1 MAQFGGLRTT
11 HGIVGTM
18 APWFAEPVGAPKE
31 TAEAI
36 DAIVAV
42 AGGQTSRERVTPNA
56 EMGNTRDARE
66 DEDEDEDDAAAYAR
80 RRLAEHARAKPATMS
95 AGTSSAAAPGG
106 CGEPDR
112 EEL

>member
-11 HGIVGTM
+11 HGIVGTI
-18 APWFAEPVGAPKE
+18 APWFAEPAGAPKE

-42 AGGQTSRERVTPNA
+42 AGGQTSRGRTTPNA

-66 DEDEDEDDAAAYAR
+66 DEDENAVGAYAR
-80 RRLAEHARAKPATMS
+80 ERLAEHARAKPATTS